1 MNSYSLRIEE
11 RVVKKMRRYP
21 PKIYKQVVRR
31 VVELQFNPRPHDSEK
46 KGEGYTVDTGEY
58 RIFYII
64 NRQEQLVEVLLVGKR
79 NDDAIYKQARR
90 LGLM

>member
-11 RVVKKMRRYP
+11 RAIKEMRRYP
-21 PKIYKQVVRR
+21 PKIYKQVMRR
-31 VVELQFNPRPHDSEK
+31 VVGLQFNPRPHDSEK
-46 KGEGYTVDTGEY
+46 KGVGYTVDTGEY
-58 RIFYII
+58 RIFYVI

-79 NDDAIYKQARR
+79 NDEEIYKQARR